1 MTAADD
7 ALAAKL
13 AGLSSVAEQINT
25 MHAGADEPRMTELD
39 DALEQILARYVPHV
53 ADRISARNDLVA
65 VLVAAGVDIDR
76 QVPAPKPPTPRRNV
90 PLPE

>member
-7 ALAAKL
+7 ALAGKL
-13 AGLSSVAEQINT
+13 ASLSGVAEQFNAT
-25 MHAGADEPRMTELD
+25 HADAHELRTTELD

-53 ADRISARNDLVA
+53 ADRISARNDIVA
-65 VLVAAGVDIDR
+65 VLVAAGVDIDQ
-76 QVPAPKPPTPRRNV
+76 QVPAPKPPAPRRNL